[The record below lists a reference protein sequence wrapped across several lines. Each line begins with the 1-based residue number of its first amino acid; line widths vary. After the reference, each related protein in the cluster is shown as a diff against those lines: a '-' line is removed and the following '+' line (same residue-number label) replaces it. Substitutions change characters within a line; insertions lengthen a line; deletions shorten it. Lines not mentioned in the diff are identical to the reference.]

1 MGLGAAYGAM
11 PLKNGFDIE
20 EVRERPWL
28 RTKQPLHPP
37 TSSDTYEPQA
47 SATPFSSQMV
57 R

>member
-28 RTKQPLHPP
+28 RTKQPLHAP